1 MDAAI
6 LAAYEAAKKAYAAYG
21 VDTDKVLEEF
31 EKIPVSL
38 QCWAG
43 DDVKGFEGLG
53 PVASE
58 NVVTGAYPYAA
69 RNGDELRSDI
79 DEAFSLSPLTH
90 KVNLHSMY
98 AEHHHPRNDLTIE
111 DFREWID
118 WAKKKGYGV
127 DFNVSFFTHPMMKDG
142 MSVACLDPEVRAYW
156 IKAGIDGRKISAAIG
171 KELGQVCYNNL
182 WFPDGLKD
190 IPANRK
196 KYRELLE
203 DSLDQIF
210 AEPYTEDEKPYVKDV
225 LEGKWFGI
233 GTESFVVGSHEFYI
247 GYAAT
252 HHVGVT
258 LDTGHFRPTEDVAD
272 KVSAIYP
279 FVNGMMLHVSR
290 GIHWDS
296 DHVVIEDD
304 GLTNMMN
311 ELKRGGY
318 FGKVAIGLDYF
329 DATINRVYGWVI
341 GLRAAAKAILNALLE
356 PTAMLQDAEAKGDF
370 GDRLLY
376 TEEFHNLPRNDVW
389 NYLLAKKGI
398 LSGKDMEQELKR
410 YENEV
415 QRLRQ

>member
-6 LAAYEAAKKAYAAYG
+6 LAAYEAAKKVYAAYD
-21 VDTDKVLEEF
+21 VDTDQVLEEF

-53 PVASE
+53 PVVSE
-58 NVVTGAYPYAA
+58 HVVTGAYPYAA

-171 KELGQVCYNNL
+171 KEFGQVCYNNL

-203 DSLDQIF
+203 DSLNQIF

-356 PTAMLQDAEAKGDF
+356 PTAILQDAEEKGDF

-376 TEEFHNLPRNDVW
+376 MEEFHNLPRNDVW

>member
-21 VDTDKVLEEF
+21 VDTDQVLEEF

-79 DEAFSLSPLTH
+79 EEAFSLSPLTH

-118 WAKKKGYGV
+118 WAKQKGYGV

-203 DSLDQIF
+203 DSLNQIF

-398 LSGKDMEQELKR
+398 LSGTAMEQELKR

-415 QRLRQ
+415 QRLRR